1 MGGQDFGARLTIYAP
16 GMCDECDSSRCGCS
30 ETVPRLAGNEFEVE
44 ALEACPCATGLA
56 NFNPHGGNII
66 R

>member
-1 MGGQDFGARLTIYAP
+1 MGGQDFDPPLTIYPP

-30 ETVPRLAGNEFEVE
+30 EAVPRLVGSGFEVV
-44 ALEACPCATGLA
+44 ALEACPCIAGLA
-56 NFNPHGGNII
+56 NFNPQDGNII